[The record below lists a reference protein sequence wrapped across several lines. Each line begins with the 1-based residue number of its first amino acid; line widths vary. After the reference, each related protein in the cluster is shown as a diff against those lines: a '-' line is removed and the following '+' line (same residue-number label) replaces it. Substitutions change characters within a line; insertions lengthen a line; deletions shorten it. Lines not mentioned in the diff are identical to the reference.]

1 MFRPLQS
8 WILDEIISKACRIN
22 AMAKSKTIRRHR
34 WLRPLLVF
42 LPLLILIMI
51 GMSAYLAHDRA
62 MTLVHPTRSLPERI
76 PSDVGLVTWFDVS
89 FLSSDNVQLSAW
101 FIPVRSEEAS
111 PTLIFVHG
119 LGSNREELLDQ
130 AKLLYDHGYS
140 ALLLDLR
147 NHGQSQGEFT
157 SLGYQEV
164 LDVEGAVDYLLSR
177 PEVDRDRI
185 GLVGHSMGGAV
196 VIRAAARIPQVKTI
210 IAESAFTSLEDN
222 INQGVRELI
231 GLPPFPFAPMVIW
244 FGEREAGVKIQL
256 VRPIDDLPLIAPRP
270 IMFVHGELDPLVDL
284 TNCQRLYEA
293 ATEPKALY
301 LIPDAGHAG
310 LMEADPV
317 EFERQVVTFLDQYL
331 K

>member
-1 MFRPLQS
+1 
-8 WILDEIISKACRIN
+8 
-22 AMAKSKTIRRHR
+22 MAKWKTIHRHR
-34 WLRPLLVF
+34 WFIPLLFF
-42 LPLLILIMI
+42 LSSLLLIVMGI
-51 GMSAYLAHDRA
+51 SAHLAHDRA
-62 MTLVHPTRSLPERI
+62 MILVHPTRSLPERN
-76 PSDVGLVTWFDVS
+76 PSDVDLDTWFDVS
-89 FLSSDNVQLSAW
+89 FSSSDGLLLSAW
-101 FIPVRSEEAS
+101 FIPVGSEEPS

-119 LGSNREELLDQ
+119 LGSNREGLLDQ

-140 ALLLDLR
+140 ALLIDLR
-147 NHGQSQGEFT
+147 NHGQSQGEYT

-164 LDVEGAVDYLLSR
+164 LDIEGAVAFLLNR
-177 PEVDRDRI
+177 PEVDHNRI

-196 VIRAAARIPQVKTI
+196 VIRAAARIPQVKAI

-222 INQGVRELI
+222 INQGVRELT

-256 VRPIDDLPLIAPRP
+256 VRPIDDLPQITPRA
-270 IMFVHGELDPLVDL
+270 IMFIHGELDPLVDL
-284 TNCQRLYEA
+284 RNCQRLYET

-317 EFERQVVTFLDQYL
+317 EFERQVVAFLDQYL